1 MLDRLMDIYISC
13 SPYFITP
20 FAFLYY
26 YVTTKEVYI
35 TTQPIPYYIYHVCI
49 TNLLFTHIPTR

>member
-13 SPYFITP
+13 SPYFIAP

-26 YVTTKEVYI
+26 YVTTKGVYI
-35 TTQPIPYYIYHVCI
+35 TTQPIPYI
-49 TNLLFTHIPTR
+49 TCTMYV